1 MIKQERGGLLILRF
15 GLLDQAGG
23 LVQGV
28 STRLGGVSAPP
39 FDSLNLARGE
49 DDRAAVEENR
59 RRLARALGL
68 RRLVGLRQVHG
79 SRLVDAGE
87 VDEHTEADGL
97 VTTRPGLGLLIKQA
111 DCQAVILAAPRAGV
125 VANLHVGWRGNLQNL
140 PGLGVRHLQRHY
152 GVEPSRIWAAIS
164 PSLGPCCA
172 EFVNHRQEFPPQFA
186 RYRVAGDNFD
196 LWQLTWDQ
204 LTAAGVRPQR
214 IETAGLCTRCDRRFF
229 SYRREGTTGRFG
241 TVVALAEEGRS

>member
-1 MIKQERGGLLILRF
+1 MIEQERDGLLIMRF
-15 GLLDQAGG
+15 ASLELAGG
-23 LVQGV
+23 LVHGV
-28 STRLGGVSAPP
+28 STRQGGVSAAP
-39 FDSLNLARGE
+39 FDSLNLAEGD
-49 DDRAAVEENR
+49 DDRAAVAENR

-68 RRLVGLRQVHG
+68 ERLAWLHQVHG
-79 SRLVDAGE
+79 TRVVDAGE
-87 VDEHTEADGL
+87 AGDPTEADGL

-111 DCQAVILAAPRAGV
+111 DCQAVILADPEAGV

-140 PGLGVRHLQRHY
+140 PGLGVAHLVRHY
-152 GVEPSRIWAAIS
+152 GVDPSRLWAAIS

-172 EFVNHRQEFPPQFA
+172 EFVNHRREFPAGFS

-196 LWQLTWDQ
+196 LWQITRDQ
-204 LTAAGVRPQR
+204 LTAAGVDPRR

-241 TVVALAEEGRS
+241 KVVALAGRS